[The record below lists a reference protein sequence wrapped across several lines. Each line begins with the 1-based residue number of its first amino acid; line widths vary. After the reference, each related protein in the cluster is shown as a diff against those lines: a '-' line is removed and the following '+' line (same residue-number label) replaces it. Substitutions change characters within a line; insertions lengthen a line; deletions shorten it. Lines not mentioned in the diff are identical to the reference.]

1 MSVAR
6 LRLAPGAPRLPAVVA
21 AFAAGHTAVLM
32 AAPGVPEAFLDAAG
46 AELEAPM
53 TVVLGPDTA
62 GGLAV
67 LGLTEIAP
75 ALLAAASFE
84 AALRDA
90 LAADLAIVVLPEAP
104 A

>member
-6 LRLAPGAPRLPAVVA
+6 LDPSLPRVAAAVA
-21 AFAAGHTAVLM
+21 AFAAGATAVLS
-32 AAPGVPEAFLDAAG
+32 AAPGVPEAFLTQAE
-46 AELEAPM
+46 AELAAPM
-53 TVVLGPDTA
+53 TAVLGPDAA

-67 LGLTEIAP
+67 LGLTELVP
-75 ALLAAASFE
+75 GLLAAHSFE

-90 LAADLAIVVLPEAP
+90 LAADLAVVVLPAVP